1 MQGLSKAS
9 AVGEVSV
16 NFADYV
22 DATKP
27 SHVSLP
33 IRNSHGD
40 AVLHVSIFFFF
51 FFCPDVKLLEISGK
65 PNQNIE

>member
-9 AVGEVSV
+9 AIGEVSM

-27 SHVSLP
+27 SSVSLP
-33 IRNSHGD
+33 IRIPQCD
-40 AVLHVSIFFFF
+40 AVLHVSICCLFFLFR
-51 FFCPDVKLLEISGK
+51 CEVA
-65 PNQNIE
+65 